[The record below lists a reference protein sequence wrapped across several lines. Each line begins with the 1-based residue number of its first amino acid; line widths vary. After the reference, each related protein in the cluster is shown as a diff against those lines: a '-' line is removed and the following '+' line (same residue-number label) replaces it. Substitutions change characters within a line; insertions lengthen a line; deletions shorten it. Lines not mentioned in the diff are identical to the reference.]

1 MEEKKTFRPH
11 RGDFVSW
18 NPENGPITA
27 VAALCDP
34 DYYDIAM
41 GAQMDSNASGPED
54 LWWVDNLPSDEVIR
68 PASKEDI
75 GRFLAQLVE
84 YGETFL
90 IVKGK
95 WVSLPSEINIPID
108 SDEP

>member
-11 RGDFVSW
+11 RGDFVAW

-54 LWWVDNLPSDEVIR
+54 LWYVDNLPDDEVVR

-75 GRFLAQLVE
+75 GRFLARLVKDK
-84 YGETFL
+84 ETFL

-95 WVSLPSEINIPID
+95 WAPLPPEARTSID
-108 SDEP
+108 SVKL